1 MNTQTH
7 HRLPFTRM
15 RALHYLDGLSGSLM
29 DTASRVDSRVDTASR
44 VDSRSEEKRLLRWPK
59 NPSDALR
66 QRLNISHAKLPQNLD
81 DQRSFD
87 RGHNRLDERCFEQ
100 PGGLPIANGDI
111 AHSRRQARLA
121 GDRHQNQIRPGLMV
135 GRTGDNHGGTLFGAD
150 LIAEGKRHQYNIT
163 ELKVGHTHCRQDCPI
178 WL

>member
-15 RALHYLDGLSGSLM
+15 RALHYLDGWPRSRMAIGQPL

-66 QRLNISHAKLPQNLD
+66 QRLNISHAKLPQN
-81 DQRSFD
+81 
-87 RGHNRLDERCFEQ
+87 LDERCFEQ

-163 ELKVGHTHCRQDCPI
+163 T
-178 WL
+178 

>member
-15 RALHYLDGLSGSLM
+15 RALHYLGGWPGSRMAIGQPL
-29 DTASRVDSRVDTASR
+29 DTASR
-44 VDSRSEEKRLLRWPK
+44 VDSRSKEKRLLRWPK